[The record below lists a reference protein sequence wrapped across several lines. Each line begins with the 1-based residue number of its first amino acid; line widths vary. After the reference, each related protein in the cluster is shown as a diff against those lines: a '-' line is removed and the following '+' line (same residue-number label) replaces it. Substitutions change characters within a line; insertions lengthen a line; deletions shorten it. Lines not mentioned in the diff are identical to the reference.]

1 MPAKPGE
8 SVGEMLAARSSE
20 KARANLNRGTTKE
33 QRAVFTQFL
42 KEEARKKKKRS
53 WK

>member
-1 MPAKPGE
+1 MPTKRGG

-20 KARANLNRGTTKE
+20 KAILSRGTTGG
-33 QRAVFTQFL
+33 QPSALAQFL
-42 KEEARKKKKRS
+42 KEKARKKKRP

>member
-8 SVGEMLAARSSE
+8 GVGEMLAARSAE
-20 KARANLNRGTTKE
+20 KARANLNQDTTEAKG
-33 QRAVFTQFL
+33 AALAQFL
-42 KEEARKKKKRS
+42 KEKARKKKRP

>member
-20 KARANLNRGTTKE
+20 KARANLNRGTTEE
-33 QRAVFTQFL
+33 QRAAFAQFL
-42 KEEARKKKKRS
+42 EEKARVKKRT

>member
-1 MPAKPGE
+1 MLAKPGE

-20 KARANLNRGTTKE
+20 KVRANLNRGTIGG
-33 QRAVFTQFL
+33 QPSALAQFL

>member
-8 SVGEMLAARSSE
+8 SVGAMLAARSSE
-20 KARANLNRGTTKE
+20 KAKANLNRGTTEE
-33 QRAVFTQFL
+33 QGAALTQFL
-42 KEEARKKKKRS
+42 KEKARKKRP

>member
-1 MPAKPGE
+1 MLTKPGE

-20 KARANLNRGTTKE
+20 KVRANLNRGTTEE
-33 QRAVFTQFL
+33 QRAAFAQFL
-42 KEEARKKKKRS
+42 KEEVRKKTRS

>member
-1 MPAKPGE
+1 MPAKSGE

-20 KARANLNRGTTKE
+20 KARANPNRGTTEE
-33 QRAVFTQFL
+33 QGAAFTQFL
-42 KEEARKKKKRS
+42 KEKSRTKKRS

>member
-8 SVGEMLAARSSE
+8 SVGEMLAARSSD
-20 KARANLNRGTTKE
+20 KAGANLNRGTAEE
-33 QRAVFTQFL
+33 QGATFAQFL
-42 KEEARKKKKRS
+42 KEKARRKKRP

>member
-20 KARANLNRGTTKE
+20 KERANLNRGTTGE
-33 QRAVFTQFL
+33 QRAAFTQFL
-42 KEEARKKKKRS
+42 KERARKKKKRP

>member
-1 MPAKPGE
+1 MPAKSGE

-20 KARANLNRGTTKE
+20 KAKANPNRGTTEE
-33 QRAVFTQFL
+33 QGAAFTQFL
-42 KEEARKKKKRS
+42 KEWARENKRS

>member
-20 KARANLNRGTTKE
+20 KARANLNRGTTEE
-33 QRAVFTQFL
+33 QRAAFAQFL
-42 KEEARKKKKRS
+42 KEQTRKKKRL